1 MLPAINT
8 PEFETQLPSSG
19 KTVKYRPFLVKEEK
33 VLFMALEGGEISEI
47 SNAVTR
53 VLNACTNNAI
63 KAEELPFF
71 DVEYL
76 FLQLR
81 SKSIGEVVELN
92 LRHLEG
98 ECKHVTPFSLN
109 IDQIKVEK
117 RPGHTDK
124 IQLTDQVGVKL
135 KYPTLKSQSKLQSV
149 EELNNIEKLL
159 EFIADSIDVV
169 YDQNN
174 VYDNFTPEEAKT
186 FVEGLNK
193 LQFEKIMDFYL
204 TMPKLS
210 HTIEYKCPQCS
221 KQEKLRLEGLSSFF
235 A

>member
-1 MLPAINT
+1 MLPVINT
-8 PEFETQLPSSG
+8 PEFETTLPSNG
-19 KTVKYRPFLVKEEK
+19 KKIKYRPFLVKEEK
-33 VLFMALEGGEISEI
+33 VLFMALEGGDIGEI

-53 VLNACTNNAI
+53 VINACTNDAI
-63 KAEELPFF
+63 NAEELAYF
-71 DVEYL
+71 DVEHL

-81 SKSIGEVVELN
+81 SKSVGEVVELN
-92 LRHLEG
+92 LRHVEG
-98 ECKHVTPFSLN
+98 ECNHITPYVIK
-109 IDQIKVEK
+109 IDDIKVEK
-117 RPGHTDK
+117 KPGHTNK

-135 KYPTLKSQSKLQSV
+135 KYPTLKSQSKVHSV
-149 EELNNIEKLL
+149 EELNNLEKLL

-174 VYDNFTPEEAKT
+174 VYENFTSQEAKT

-193 LQFEKIMDFYL
+193 QQFEKIMDFYI

-210 HTIEYKCPQCS
+210 HTIKYTCAKCN
-221 KQEKLRLEGLSSFF
+221 KEEKIRLEGLSSFF